1 MSPIQCPRYLSEASL
16 AASSLEDRKTSRSVG
31 IAVKRHFGT
40 AGHWA
45 TVIVWT
51 ERPTLM
57 KCSSA
62 RFRGWSGHVQASVK
76 ELNVASRAINRVTSL
91 GALSLSSSKA
101 IWQMILWPR
110 SPHAQTDDAD
120 PMKAK
125 ETARQARRRN
135 NLEYPKASSPHGNG
149 VDFRRDCRPSG
160 FRWSIGRCPYT
171 RPREALGAD
180 FHDLSF
186 LRLC

>member
-1 MSPIQCPRYLSEASL
+1 MSPIQCPRNLSEASL
-16 AASSLEDRKTSRSVG
+16 ATSSSEVRKTSRSVG

-76 ELNVASRAINRVTSL
+76 ESNVASRAINRGDFVAGLIVEFLEGDLADDLVAEIAPGPGGRGCHDQGHRKCEADEGTEQLRMAHKESLLQMNAVLPKPRLKSQSPSAVNWTS
-91 GALSLSSSKA
+91 
-101 IWQMILWPR
+101 IF
-110 SPHAQTDDAD
+110 T
-120 PMKAK
+120 
-125 ETARQARRRN
+125 
-135 NLEYPKASSPHGNG
+135 
-149 VDFRRDCRPSG
+149 VRP
-160 FRWSIGRCPYT
+160 
-171 RPREALGAD
+171 L
-180 FHDLSF
+180 
-186 LRLC
+186 

>member
-1 MSPIQCPRYLSEASL
+1 MSPIQCPRYLSDASF
-16 AASSLEDRKTSRSVG
+16 AASSLDVRKTSRSAG

-76 ELNVASRAINRVTSL
+76 ELNVASRAINRMTSL
-91 GALSLSSSKA
+91 RALSLSSSKA
-101 IWQMILWPR
+101 IWQMR
-110 SPHAQTDDAD
+110 S
-120 PMKAK
+120 
-125 ETARQARRRN
+125 EERRVG
-135 NLEYPKASSPHGNG
+135 EEW
-149 VDFRRDCRPSG
+149 D
-160 FRWSIGRCPYT
+160 GRV
-171 RPREALGAD
+171 G
-180 FHDLSF
+180 
-186 LRLC
+186 